1 MSKNENIHIKKNKQ
15 TGVINVEVEKND
27 YETKVNDILKRY
39 TKTAKIP
46 GFRKGHIPMGLVRKQ
61 YGSAVKVDEINKL
74 LDSELKKYI
83 QEEKLDIL
91 GGPIPSYEAI
101 DWDLDTINFDF
112 EIGYT
117 PEIKLNFKPKK
128 PIIRYEVK
136 ADKKSVENQI
146 KNIQDQYG
154 KLISKSKIEKDF
166 EITANFNSESDEINN
181 SSMFKTDSLKPTF
194 LKKII
199 GLKVGDSISEK
210 TSKIFKEDYELSR
223 NLKIDLNKAK
233 EINLAVELKIQ
244 EINKR
249 EPADLDQELFDKVY
263 GKNSIKSVTELKDK
277 LSDDF
282 VKQFQNQTDQ
292 KLMNDSIEYLIDSTK
307 IKLPSEFLVKWM
319 QLSSE
324 KKISQNEAQTEY
336 EKSEK
341 GMKYQ
346 LIESKIIIDNKL
358 QVNFEDLKSFTSEL
372 IKNQMLQYG
381 QPIPEEKEL
390 DGIVA
395 RVMSNKDEIKR
406 LTEQLT
412 SNRILE
418 FFKENF
424 NYKLKKV
431 SYDEYVKEVYPS

>member
-1 MSKNENIHIKKNKQ
+1 MKISISKKNKQ

-27 YETKVNDILKRY
+27 YETKVNDVLKKY

-83 QEEKLDIL
+83 QDEKLDIL
-91 GGPIPSYEAI
+91 GGPIPLYEAI
-101 DWDLDTINFDF
+101 DWNLETINFDF

-128 PIIRYEVK
+128 PINRYEVK
-136 ADKKSVENQI
+136 ADKKSVESQI

-166 EITANFNSESDEINN
+166 EITANFNSKPDDIDN
-181 SSMFKTDSLKPTF
+181 SSMFKTDSLKPAF
-194 LKKII
+194 LKKIM
-199 GLKVGDSISEK
+199 GLRVGDSVSVK
-210 TSKIFKEDYELSR
+210 ASSIFKEDYELSR
-223 NLKIDLNKAK
+223 NLKIELNKAK
-233 EINLAVELKIQ
+233 EIKSELEIKIQ

-307 IKLPSEFLVKWM
+307 IKLPSDFLVKWM

-324 KKISQNEAQTEY
+324 KKITYDEAQIEY

-358 QVNFEDLKSFTSEL
+358 QVNFEDLKSFTSDL

-431 SYDEYVKEVYPS
+431 SYDEYIKEVYPS

>member
-1 MSKNENIHIKKNKQ
+1 MKISISKKNKQ

-27 YETKVNDILKRY
+27 YETKVNDVLKRY

-83 QEEKLDIL
+83 QDEKLDIL
-91 GGPIPSYEAI
+91 GGPIPLYEAI
-101 DWDLDTINFDF
+101 DWNLETINFDF

-128 PIIRYEVK
+128 PINRYEVK
-136 ADKKSVENQI
+136 ADKKSVESQI

-154 KLISKSKIEKDF
+154 KLISKSKIEKDY
-166 EITANFNSESDEINN
+166 EITANFNSEADDIDN
-181 SSMFKTDSLKPTF
+181 SSMFKTDSLKPAF
-194 LKKII
+194 LKKIM
-199 GLKVGDSISEK
+199 GSKVGDSFSVK
-210 TSKIFKEDYELSR
+210 ASSIFKEDYELSR
-223 NLKIDLNKAK
+223 NLKIELNKAK
-233 EINLAVELKIQ
+233 EIKSEVEIKIQ

-307 IKLPSEFLVKWM
+307 IKLPSDFLVKWM

-324 KKISQNEAQTEY
+324 KKITYDEAQTEY

-358 QVNFEDLKSFTSEL
+358 QVNFEDLKSFTSDL

-431 SYDEYVKEVYPS
+431 SYDEYIKEVYPS